1 MGLKESLAKL
11 TMVSIKRGDVLF
23 REGVPSNGAMFF
35 LFEGQLDIYKGL
47 DGKQVKLRS
56 ILPGEFFGEMA
67 IINNSP
73 RAASILA
80 VSEVAKLGVIN
91 RQTFGKMSQESP
103 EFLFLLLKRIIERL
117 FETESKIRE
126 TIKERE
132 AAGLP
137 ATPPPKEEESS
148 GDSEND
154 DEGSGDEEEL
164 PDLED

>member
-11 TMVSIKRGDVLF
+11 SMITIKRGDVLF
-23 REGVPSNGAMFF
+23 REGVQSNGAMFF
-35 LFEGQLDIYKGL
+35 LFEGQLDIYKNL
-47 DGKQVKLRS
+47 EGKQTRIRS

-80 VSEVAKLGVIN
+80 VSEQAKLGVIN

-117 FETESKIRE
+117 FETESRIRQ
-126 TIKERE
+126 IRAERE
-132 AAGLP
+132 AAGLSEPQETP
-137 ATPPPKEEESS
+137 APPPP
-148 GDSEND
+148 SE
-154 DEGSGDEEEL
+154 DEGEHTISEEEL
-164 PDLED
+164 PELED

>member
-11 TMVSIKRGDVLF
+11 TMVTIKRGDVLF

-35 LFEGQLDIYKGL
+35 LFEGQLDIYRGV

-126 TIKERE
+126 VIRERE

-137 ATPPPKEEESS
+137 ATPIAKEEEASAEAE
-148 GDSEND
+148 DA
-154 DEGSGDEEEL
+154 GSGDEEEL